1 LPLNTSIMKQSILF
15 LAILALLTS
24 QAQVINSDFE
34 IIKPNGKISN
44 WGINF
49 FQPVSIDVG
58 SGQSVADQILFDNYI
73 DFSVSSTNEAFSGN
87 KALDIRNAYN
97 NTKQQVIPGGA
108 MVFHDATQD
117 MPGWGAGM
125 PVALGDE
132 ITLLGFYHKFMPF
145 GTTDIVTAELV
156 VFGESGEIGR
166 ATITISDP
174 NFLPIPID
182 FSYVETPV
190 IYSSTET
197 PIFMTL
203 SFMMGEIETATFG
216 TRWIIDNV
224 RVNNSLLATSKNTI
238 SKFSVLPTLADDQI
252 TILRGNVVTNLN
264 SDFRIFNT
272 QGSLIK
278 KISSQEAITNVNISN
293 LTAGMYYII
302 SEGFLSKF
310 IKK

>member
-1 LPLNTSIMKQSILF
+1 MKKAILF
-15 LAILALLTS
+15 LAIIAVITS

-58 SGQSVADQILFDNYI
+58 TGQTVADQILFDNYI
-73 DFSVSSTNEAFSGN
+73 DFSVSSTNEAFSGS

-108 MVFHDATQD
+108 MVFQDATQD
-117 MPGWGAGM
+117 MPGLGAGM
-125 PVALGDE
+125 PIALGDE
-132 ITLLGFYHKFMPF
+132 ITLLGFHHKFMPF
-145 GTTDIVTAELV
+145 GTTDVVTAELV

-166 ATITISDP
+166 ATITISNP
-174 NFLPIPID
+174 NFLPVPID

-190 IYSSTET
+190 IYTSTET

-203 SFMMGEIETATFG
+203 SFMMGEIETATYG

-224 RVNNSLLATSKNTI
+224 RVNNSLLATSKNLV

-252 TILRGNVVTNLN
+252 TITKSNEQRNSNSNFKIINLEG
-264 SDFRIFNT
+264 RILKNFNT
-272 QGSLIK
+272 DS
-278 KISSQEAITNVNISN
+278 EITNVNITN
-293 LTAGMYYII
+293 LASGMYYIV
-302 SEGFLSKF
+302 SEGFSTKF
-310 IKK
+310 VKH

>member
-1 LPLNTSIMKQSILF
+1 MKKSILF
-15 LAILALLTS
+15 LAILAVVTS

-108 MVFHDATQD
+108 MVFQDATQD

-132 ITLLGFYHKFMPF
+132 ITLLGFHHKFMPF
-145 GTTDIVTAELV
+145 GTTDAVTAELV

-166 ATITISDP
+166 ATITISNP
-174 NFLPIPID
+174 NFLPVPID
-182 FSYVETPV
+182 FSYLETPV
-190 IYSSTET
+190 IYTSTET

-203 SFMMGEIETATFG
+203 SFMMGEIETATYG

-224 RVNNSLLATSKNTI
+224 RVNNSLLATTKNLV
-238 SKFSVLPTLADDQI
+238 SKFSVLPTLANDQI
-252 TILRGNVVTNLN
+252 TITKNDAQSNSNSNFKIINLEGRVLKNLN
-264 SDFRIFNT
+264 TDS
-272 QGSLIK
+272 K
-278 KISSQEAITNVNISN
+278 ITNVNIADLAS
-293 LTAGMYYII
+293 GMYYIV
-302 SEGFLSKF
+302 SEGFSTKF
-310 IKK
+310 VKK